1 MTTTTNNA
9 APSGAQSGQAQTQLV
24 TQNNTA
30 LKQVQESTITKTL
43 ERVNAMQQS
52 GELVLPHGY
61 EAANALKSA
70 WLYLQTVENRG
81 HQKAIDVCT
90 KDSICNC
97 LLEMCIR
104 GEHPKKHCYF
114 IPCGNSLEF
123 WERYTG
129 KVMRAK
135 RDTNIADVH
144 AQVVYEGDDFSF
156 ISVDGC
162 YQLIEHKTCL
172 ENMDTTKIKAA
183 YAVVILKDGTKYIEV
198 MTMDM
203 IRKAWQQGSMK
214 GNSGAHMNFTDQM
227 AKKTVIARACK
238 IALDGTED
246 NFNTEEDGDLAMTP
260 PDATE
265 AELEAANKEVK
276 QIGHRQPSQTA
287 TVHRDSFEENADYE
301 EVGEE
306 PENLHLEPEQAA
318 SAKSSGRKCPI

>member
-81 HQKAIDVCT
+81 HQKAIDVCS

-144 AQVVYEGDDFSF
+144 AHTATQRNEDIAEIITKERSEFRKETIINILNMRDKAVKD
-156 ISVDGC
+156 
-162 YQLIEHKTCL
+162 LIEQGVSF
-172 ENMDTTKIKAA
+172 MDSLVQISPR
-183 YAVVILKDGTKYIEV
+183 VSGVWEMLK
-198 MTMDM
+198 
-203 IRKAWQQGSMK
+203 
-214 GNSGAHMNFTDQM
+214 
-227 AKKTVIARACK
+227 
-238 IALDGTED
+238 L
-246 NFNTEEDGDLAMTP
+246 
-260 PDATE
+260 
-265 AELEAANKEVK
+265 
-276 QIGHRQPSQTA
+276 TA
-287 TVHRDSFEENADYE
+287 
-301 EVGEE
+301 
-306 PENLHLEPEQAA
+306 
-318 SAKSSGRKCPI
+318 